1 MQDAQMTVLA
11 GSGAPVT
18 LDQQAVE
25 DVARLALRTASSPK
39 RYATGVPASRRRA
52 VRLVRAALLVHF
64 VEPSQV
70 TQTN

>member
-18 LDQQAVE
+18 LGQQAVE

-39 RYATGVPASRRRA
+39 RYATGVPASRRRQ
-52 VRLVRAALLVHF
+52 F
-64 VEPSQV
+64 GWSEPLSSSISS
-70 TQTN
+70 NPAR